1 MALLLVSALATASL
15 SLIGSISATAQPQ
28 PWRPSHRKL
37 IRAAREGDVGKL
49 RRIVLETPLKELRLD
64 DALAAAAAHARVNA
78 MAFLIDSGAADL
90 DRALLSAA
98 MRDHVAAAKFLIS
111 EERIVPA
118 ENLASARVA
127 AASTS
132 ALNAEWLLTLAMR
145 EDRKHDL

>member
-1 MALLLVSALATASL
+1 M
-15 SLIGSISATAQPQ
+15 
-28 PWRPSHRKL
+28 
-37 IRAAREGDVGKL
+37 
-49 RRIVLETPLKELRLD
+49 
-64 DALAAAAAHARVNA
+64 
-78 MAFLIDSGAADL
+78 